1 MIYLLDTSIIID
13 CLNGKRNRAQL
24 LDDLVMVGGHTLACC
39 SISVTE
45 VYAGMRPN
53 EERPTEKLI
62 RSLALLPIIFDV
74 ARLAGLLKRDYSKK
88 GKTLSVPDATIAAV
102 AIHHQVP
109 LITDN
114 TKDFPMKQLQ
124 LHTLPQA

>member
-1 MIYLLDTSIIID
+1 MSYLLDTSIIID

-24 LDDLVMVGGHTLACC
+24 LDELVLAGGHTLTCC

-45 VYAGMRPN
+45 VCAGMRPN
-53 EERPTEKLI
+53 EERATETLI
-62 RSLALLPIIFDV
+62 RSLALLPITFDI

-102 AIHHQVP
+102 AIHGQIP
-109 LITDN
+109 LITQN
-114 TKDFPMKQLQ
+114 PKDFPMKELQ
-124 LHTLPQA
+124 LHTLPQT